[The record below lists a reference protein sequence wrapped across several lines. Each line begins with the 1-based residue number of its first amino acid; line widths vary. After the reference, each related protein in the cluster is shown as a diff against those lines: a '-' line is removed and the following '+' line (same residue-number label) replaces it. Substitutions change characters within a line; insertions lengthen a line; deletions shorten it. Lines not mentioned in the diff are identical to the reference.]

1 MEPLMSLD
9 LRGASEAS
17 TELNAGRCWMR
28 MAVGMEIAHRNSQGN
43 YELHFRVG
51 GPSCTCGE
59 SPVSLCERDRYF
71 HQVRDSPGGMEGF

>member
-1 MEPLMSLD
+1 MGPLMSLD
-9 LRGASEAS
+9 FRGSQRQQTASKRS
-17 TELNAGRCWMR
+17 CLMMR

-59 SPVSLCERDRYF
+59 SPVSLCERDWYF